1 MPKGKISF
9 KVSNRLSEL
18 ETLCKK
24 IDQYGVQL
32 GIPNKCMFEVHLVL
46 EELFTNI
53 TRYGYRDD
61 KEHWVRVS
69 ISCKND
75 IMTIQIEDDGIP
87 FNPLELK
94 KPNIECALEDRDIG
108 GLGIHL
114 VKHYIN
120 DCIYERRGNKN
131 ILIIKKTI

>member
-53 TRYGYRDD
+53 TCYGHRDD
-61 KEHWVRVS
+61 KEHWVQVS

-87 FNPLELK
+87 FNPLEFK

-108 GLGIHL
+108 GIGIHL

>member
-32 GIPNKCMFEVHLVL
+32 GIPNKCMFEIHLVL

-53 TRYGYRDD
+53 TCYGYRDD
-61 KEHWVRVS
+61 KEHWVQVS
-69 ISCKND
+69 ISCRNN
-75 IMTIQIEDDGIP
+75 IITIQIEDDGIP
-87 FNPLELK
+87 FNPLEFK

-114 VKHYIN
+114 AKHYIN

-131 ILIIKKTI
+131 ILILKKTI